1 MGDSRRLSYRE
12 VSHVGVLDRSAGEFC
27 WNCRPC
33 KGTELHI
40 AALEGDLEAAKR
52 LVSLASEEEQRV
64 AVTSRFTYET
74 IFNDKE
80 QEGSGEAI
88 HLAVSRG
95 HVQVAKYLLSLGAEL
110 ENTVSRDHRPHY
122 NVLHAAMFAEGRGG
136 SLEMIKY
143 LLEAK
148 ASPMIKNLDGR
159 YPLHIAFMTGNVQ
172 VITFLREF
180 LLKEGIEQHHYQ
192 DSKVPLPLSLGIC
205 EGKMSEEQL
214 SDAAELSTLSL
225 TTFISECPQCIP
237 SFLKRFSKVEHI
249 SAKDLARSLTRF
261 DIARVLRESPEAAMA
276 LLDHATDLPEC
287 SNPGWHSLPT
297 RVSFAPR
304 NFAHKF
310 QELFNPPTE
319 YFTFYEEQHTWEYDS
334 LRFQAPKWHSV
345 LTDRS
350 FGRPIVDAEVQVC
363 HVPDLACAE
372 VFAAICDSGSAD
384 GLGIFDNDVV
394 HAAITHVFWSG
405 CSRADLTIVL
415 LSAWGLALLI
425 LEEMFLRS
433 YPNSEEVFAERS
445 LLAHGG
451 HGGHASGDVS
461 DIMSGLQEKPRSQQD
476 IWIALCWVAAKAIVD
491 LFLELVRFV
500 GLASIGR
507 HRDYFA
513 IENLI
518 DVLGSCIPMYLV
530 WDHSCLPVMVITVF
544 LYWRRVLDF
553 FIAAEYIA
561 RKLLPIKRLIFGIL
575 PALSVAGIAFA
586 AFCHAFFVADGG
598 EHDIWPGVLWETFSI
613 LITSSLPEFDADS
626 GDQLKLILALV
637 AVLFFSVFIL
647 NIFIG
652 VMSEVYMDET
662 SKCQLTYRRERACA
676 CLNYLL
682 RSRVMACGVF
692 SKATSYIVVAV
703 AASVAVGIQFF
714 FFRNHLLMNK
724 GVGLVFMLC
733 QGLIVF
739 CAYQDPESPL
749 TTSSRGAGASY
760 YIWYCKKAVALPQ
773 ADCQEEVRNV
783 FDSIQA
789 FLAKIEADKI
799 VLSSSLQWKRLPSA

>member
-40 AALEGDLEAAKR
+40 AALEGDREAAKR

-136 SLEMIKY
+136 SLEIIKY

-350 FGRPIVDAEVQVC
+350 FGRPIVDAEVQ
-363 HVPDLACAE
+363 ACAE

-394 HAAITHVFWSG
+394 HAAITLAITHVFWSG

-433 YPNSEEVFAERS
+433 YSNSEEVFAERS

-461 DIMSGLQEKPRSQQD
+461 DIMSGLQENPRSQQD
-476 IWIALCWVAAKAIVD
+476 RGGLSIGVDLCSIDMPRSSIADGLEAEALRKEVSTKGEGKGKLKAACPNVHLDTRVAEVQVSVDSDPDPQQLQVKVAITPAKAESSIDAYALFWGKQSCDSGVENAKNGHIRDFKVGESMEAELPVDTLVPDGSTHLLVFARKDGLGESDFCVSVPIEDNREAAKK
-491 LFLELVRFV
+491 EL
-500 GLASIGR
+500 
-507 HRDYFA
+507 
-513 IENLI
+513 
-518 DVLGSCIPMYLV
+518 
-530 WDHSCLPVMVITVF
+530 
-544 LYWRRVLDF
+544 
-553 FIAAEYIA
+553 
-561 RKLLPIKRLIFGIL
+561 
-575 PALSVAGIAFA
+575 
-586 AFCHAFFVADGG
+586 
-598 EHDIWPGVLWETFSI
+598 
-613 LITSSLPEFDADS
+613 
-626 GDQLKLILALV
+626 
-637 AVLFFSVFIL
+637 
-647 NIFIG
+647 
-652 VMSEVYMDET
+652 
-662 SKCQLTYRRERACA
+662 
-676 CLNYLL
+676 
-682 RSRVMACGVF
+682 
-692 SKATSYIVVAV
+692 
-703 AASVAVGIQFF
+703 
-714 FFRNHLLMNK
+714 
-724 GVGLVFMLC
+724 
-733 QGLIVF
+733 
-739 CAYQDPESPL
+739 
-749 TTSSRGAGASY
+749 
-760 YIWYCKKAVALPQ
+760 
-773 ADCQEEVRNV
+773 
-783 FDSIQA
+783 
-789 FLAKIEADKI
+789 
-799 VLSSSLQWKRLPSA
+799 